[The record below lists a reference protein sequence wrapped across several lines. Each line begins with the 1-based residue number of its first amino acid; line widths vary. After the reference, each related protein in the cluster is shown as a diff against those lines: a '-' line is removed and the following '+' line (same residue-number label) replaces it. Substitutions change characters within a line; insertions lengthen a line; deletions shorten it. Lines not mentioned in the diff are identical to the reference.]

1 MLFGPMF
8 CYIICQDMTQACYQ
22 LPQTMPLQLSCSPH
36 HDRLVSPKNGIKANF
51 SCIKFFFFSVKCL
64 VTGTRKHSI
73 QIISTRVEVHCSSKL
88 DQIFRAL
95 ELIYKRHVEESEAVG
110 YRSVTSF

>member
-1 MLFGPMF
+1 MIDLYLLKMESK
-8 CYIICQDMTQACYQ
+8 
-22 LPQTMPLQLSCSPH
+22 QTFPALS
-36 HDRLVSPKNGIKANF
+36 
-51 SCIKFFFFSVKCL
+51 FFFSVKCL